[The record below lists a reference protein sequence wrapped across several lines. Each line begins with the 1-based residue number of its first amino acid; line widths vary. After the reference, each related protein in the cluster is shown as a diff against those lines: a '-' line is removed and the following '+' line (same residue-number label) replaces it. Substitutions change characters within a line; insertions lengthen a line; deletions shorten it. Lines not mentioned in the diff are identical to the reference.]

1 MTEDTCESRRSY
13 GLSRRAFLRALSAM
27 VATAA
32 LTPKSLLA
40 AQVVSAPKVSP
51 TRKRRLA
58 LRHLHTGETVDIV
71 YSNANRYDPEA
82 LSELNRFL
90 RDHRD
95 GSVHEIDPVVLDF
108 LYDLSRRLQV
118 TGPIDIV
125 CGYRSQRS
133 NALLQARSSGV
144 AKRSL
149 HLEGKALDIRVPGR
163 SVKSVARAALALNR
177 GGVGSYSKSNFV
189 HIDSGRVRAWGV

>member
-1 MTEDTCESRRSY
+1 
-13 GLSRRAFLRALSAM
+13 M

-32 LTPKSLLA
+32 LAPKSLLA
-40 AQVVSAPKVSP
+40 AQAAPAPKVTPS
-51 TRKRRLA
+51 RKRRLA

-71 YSNANRYDPEA
+71 YSTANRYDPAA
-82 LSELNRFL
+82 LGKLNRFL

-133 NALLQARSSGV
+133 NALLRARSSGV

-177 GGVGSYSKSNFV
+177 GGVGRYSKSNFV
-189 HIDSGRVRAWGV
+189 HIDSGRVRTWGA